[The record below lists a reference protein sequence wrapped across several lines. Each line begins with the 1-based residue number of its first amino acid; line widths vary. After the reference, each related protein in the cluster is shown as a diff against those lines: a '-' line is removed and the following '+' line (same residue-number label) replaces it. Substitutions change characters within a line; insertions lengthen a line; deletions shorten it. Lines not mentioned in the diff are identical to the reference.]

1 MSKKKRTYA
10 DPTAEVEEVTVAD
23 VVVDSE
29 EEEEKEGMFKKIGKF
44 FKKHGKTIGVGA
56 GALAVGFLLG
66 GRKKKNED
74 EDYDDSEYEDEDE
87 YDDEDFDEV
96 NPADGPAEEA

>member
-44 FKKHGKTIGVGA
+44 FKKHGKMIGVGA
-56 GALAVGFLLG
+56 GALTIGFLLG
-66 GRKKKNED
+66 GRKKNED
-74 EDYDDSEYEDEDE
+74 KDYDDSEYEDEDE

-96 NPADGPAEEA
+96 NPADDPAEEA